1 MAETRTL
8 EFESA
13 RALQQGQVP
22 PQLAHQERYAV
33 RSGACV
39 TDKAKDLPAVMVERF
54 GEETGYVGRPRIAAA
69 E

>member
-1 MAETRTL
+1 LHFRKL
-8 EFESA
+8 VRESA
-13 RALQQGQVP
+13 RALQQGQDP
-22 PQLAHQERYAV
+22 TQLAHPQRYAV

-39 TDKAKDLPAVMVERF
+39 TNKAKDLLTVMVERF